1 MRNIVLFFIVLLHT
15 SLLFSQQEKTLTA
28 TRISNA
34 PNIDGVLDDTVWK
47 KLPYY
52 GDFNML
58 EPGTQGDIPLGYQ
71 TKVQLAYDNTAVYI
85 AAYMEDPNPD
95 SIASQFSQRD
105 DVDAQADFIAV
116 ALNTYNDGI
125 NETRFGV
132 TSAGTI
138 FDSKISINDEDIG
151 YNVVFECITSKN
163 RKGWYAEFKIPYNAL
178 RFPELEI
185 QNWSINFYR
194 RIINSNE
201 THSFAAIDNTKG
213 KATQYNAPLLGIEKI
228 NPPVRLTLFPFTQ
241 GAVSALEGKTTA
253 SFSAGM
259 DLKYGL
265 SDSFTLDATLIPDFG
280 QAAFDEVTL
289 NLGPFEQTF
298 EEQRQFFTEGTEL
311 FNKGRLFFSRR
322 VGGAPSK
329 EITDIQE
336 NEVVNQFPESVNLL
350 NAVKVSGRTKDNLG
364 VGFFNAITEKTYAK
378 VLNEQTGVIREVL
391 VEPLTNY
398 NILVLDQQFN
408 DNSSISLINT
418 NVTRDGQFRDANT
431 TAIIYDVSDKQNTYN
446 LSGRNVASNVT
457 KDNGISTGFLSEIEL
472 SRIKGKFRYR
482 IEHKLSNTTYDI
494 NDLGLNRRN
503 NYNNLEAEIS
513 YENFEPTKTFNK
525 YKFELST
532 RHRRLYDPSVVTGN
546 SFRLESF
553 FVLTSR
559 FAFGG
564 FMDYRSSSDDY
575 FEPRVEG
582 KYVTFSKSLGTKIF
596 ISTDYRKVFAVDLSV
611 GQRKDFDQPQQQ
623 LFIEFSPRYRFSD
636 KFLVQI
642 DTELTKRDDQFG
654 YIDNT
659 ETDVFFGQRDLVSIE
674 NTLTASYNFDPYKA
688 IDLRFRNYW
697 TSVDYSDGIFFKLND
712 DGTKD
717 VVDYQITQEND
728 PNRNFNIW
736 NLDLSFRWRFAPGS
750 EASLLYRNQIFN
762 SDNQATLGY
771 TESLQNLFKQAL
783 QNTISLRVTY
793 FLDYNNVS
801 YIFNKK

>member
-1 MRNIVLFFIVLLHT
+1 MRNIVFFFSVLVHT
-15 SLLFSQQEKTLTA
+15 TLLFSQQEKTLTA
-28 TRISNA
+28 TRISES
-34 PNIDGVLDDTVWK
+34 PKIDGVLDDTVWNN
-47 KLPYY
+47 LPYY

-71 TKVQLAYDNTAVYI
+71 TKVQLAYDDTAVYI
-85 AAYMEDPNPD
+85 AAYMEDANPG

-105 DVDAQADFIAV
+105 DVRAQADFIAV

-138 FDSKISINDEDIG
+138 FDSKISINDEDLG
-151 YNVVFECITSKN
+151 YNVVFESKIS
-163 RKGWYAEFKIPYNAL
+163 RDSKGWYAEFKIPYNAL

-228 NPPVRLTLFPFTQ
+228 NPPTRLTFFPFTQ
-241 GAVSALEGKTTA
+241 GAVSTLEGVTTTN
-253 SFSAGM
+253 FSAGM

-322 VGGAPSK
+322 VGGSPSK
-329 EITDIQE
+329 EITDLEE
-336 NEVVNQFPESVNLL
+336 NEIIDQYPESVNLL
-350 NAVKVSGRTKDNLG
+350 NAIKVSGRTKDNLG
-364 VGFFNAITEKTYAK
+364 FGFFNAITEKTYAK
-378 VLNEQTGVIREVL
+378 VLNEQTGASTQVL

-431 TAIIYDVSDKQNTYN
+431 TAIVYDVSDKQNTYN
-446 LSGRNVASNVT
+446 ISGRNVASNVS

-482 IEHKLSNTTYDI
+482 LEHKLANTTYDI

-513 YENFEPTKTFNK
+513 YENFEPNKTFNK
-525 YKFELST
+525 YKFELSS
-532 RHRRLYDPSVVTGN
+532 RHRRLYNPNVITSN
-546 SFRLESF
+546 SFRFESF
-553 FVLTSR
+553 FVLKSR
-559 FAFGG
+559 IAFGG
-564 FMDYRSSSDDY
+564 FMDYRTSRDDY

-582 KYVTFSKSLGTKIF
+582 KYVTFSKSLGSKMF
-596 ISTDYRKVFAVDLSV
+596 ISTDYRKVFAVDFGI

-623 LFIEFSPRYRFSD
+623 VFIEFSPRYRFSD
-636 KFLVQI
+636 KFLVEI
-642 DTELTKRDDQFG
+642 NTDFSKRDNQFG

-659 ETDVFFGQRDLVSIE
+659 ETDVFFGQRDLLSFE
-674 NTLTASYNFDPYKA
+674 NSLTASYNFDPYRA

-717 VVDYQITQEND
+717 IVDYQITEEND

-762 SDNQATLGY
+762 NDNQATLEY
-771 TESLQNLFKQAL
+771 TESLNKLFKQAV